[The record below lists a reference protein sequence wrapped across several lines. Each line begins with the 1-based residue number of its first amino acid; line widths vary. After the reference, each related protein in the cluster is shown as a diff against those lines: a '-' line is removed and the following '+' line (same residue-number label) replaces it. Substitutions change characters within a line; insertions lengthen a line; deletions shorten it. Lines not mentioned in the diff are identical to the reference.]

1 MNVIKR
7 DGRKE
12 PLDINKIHRALEH
25 ACSGSK
31 NVSIS
36 QIEIKA
42 HIQFFD
48 GIHTSDIDELLIKSA
63 ASLISEETPDYQ
75 IVASA
80 LINNTIRKY
89 VYNIEDPKDIPHLL
103 SIVRKNTDLG
113 LYDSRILG
121 TYSEEEFEYFNKKI
135 NHNKDY
141 DLTYASMVQFKE
153 RYLVRNRVT
162 EEFFE
167 TPQVAYMLIAMCSF
181 MHYPKESRKKYVVNA
196 YKAFSDGAISV
207 PTPILSGCR
216 TPQYQYSSCTLIE
229 VDDSL
234 DSINAAAS
242 AVVKYASQKAG
253 IGLNISNIRALK
265 SPIRNGDAYHTGV
278 IPFIKYLEAALKSC
292 SQGGVRGSAGTVY
305 YQMWHYEFPELVVLK
320 NNKGTD
326 ESRARKLDYGV
337 QINGYLYKR
346 LLANGNITLFSPHDV
361 PGLLHAFYTNQEE
374 FARLYEKYEK
384 DPKIRK
390 RVYPAAELFT
400 MLMLERS
407 ETGRIYIQN
416 VDNTNKHSPFDEDRV
431 ALKMSNL
438 CFTGDTVVAV
448 ADGRNGVTIKQ
459 LAEESNGLIKFP
471 VYSSS
476 ERSKLARMKIPKRN
490 GGYTQITRWNSPEIQ
505 DAVAFKSG
513 TKSVVRVLLD
523 NGGSFR
529 CTPDHELALVSG
541 GYTEAKDSVGKYLQ
555 PFFTHTPEIGSA
567 YRHINSV
574 SNGNQKQ
581 HILIWK
587 HFVGEIPEGYVID
600 HIEPVRTGLDND
612 HIDNLQAISIEEHKQ
627 KTLQHFCGYDN
638 PVHRVV
644 VDERVESNRGNLS
657 TGTNNNNSSGISDF
671 ELVMLGRVIHRMFGG
686 EFDYNK
692 YFMLRD
698 YCNINV
704 PIRFSKN
711 RFSGSFE
718 VYKQYVLGELK
729 LEKYDSSEG
738 LIFEEREISERIKFI
753 EQHFTKRD
761 ELGNI
766 LIEGVKVVDV
776 IYTGEVEDVYDL
788 TVDNNHNFYI
798 ITSTQDERYSNC
810 EGILVHNCAEITLP
824 TKPLEN
830 ILDPEGEIALCIL
843 SAINWGVVTL
853 DTMEYYCDIAVRFLD
868 AIIDIQSYPVKAA
881 ETSTMKY
888 RSLGIGI
895 TNLAYALAKI
905 GAKYGDKESLEYA
918 SAMMEAQQYFCM
930 KASVQLAK
938 EYGSPNGV
946 VDIKRFTKGISPIDT
961 QSEFAKESAKGLGAD
976 ISPKQD
982 WASLMEEL
990 TTYGIRNA
998 TLTAIMPVETSSVI
1012 IGATNGIEPPRA
1024 LISTKANKDWVVRLP
1039 VPGIKQYGKKYQLLW
1054 DDVSTE
1060 GYLLLVAIIQMWVD
1074 QSISTNTSYNPE
1086 NFPGGEVPLQVLLKD
1101 LVTWY
1106 RLGGKTLYY
1115 NNTYDGAGLDSEEDS
1130 GCAGGAC
1137 KL

>member
-89 VYNIEDPKDIPHLL
+89 VYNIEDPKDVPHLL

-113 LYDSRILG
+113 LYDSRIIEA
-121 TYSEEEFEYFNKKI
+121 YSEEEFEYFNKKI

-337 QINGYLYKR
+337 QINGYLDKR

-438 CFTGDTVVAV
+438 C
-448 ADGRNGVTIKQ
+448 
-459 LAEESNGLIKFP
+459 
-471 VYSSS
+471 
-476 ERSKLARMKIPKRN
+476 
-490 GGYTQITRWNSPEIQ
+490 
-505 DAVAFKSG
+505 
-513 TKSVVRVLLD
+513 
-523 NGGSFR
+523 
-529 CTPDHELALVSG
+529 
-541 GYTEAKDSVGKYLQ
+541 
-555 PFFTHTPEIGSA
+555 
-567 YRHINSV
+567 
-574 SNGNQKQ
+574 
-581 HILIWK
+581 
-587 HFVGEIPEGYVID
+587 
-600 HIEPVRTGLDND
+600 
-612 HIDNLQAISIEEHKQ
+612 
-627 KTLQHFCGYDN
+627 
-638 PVHRVV
+638 
-644 VDERVESNRGNLS
+644 
-657 TGTNNNNSSGISDF
+657 
-671 ELVMLGRVIHRMFGG
+671 
-686 EFDYNK
+686 
-692 YFMLRD
+692 
-698 YCNINV
+698 
-704 PIRFSKN
+704 
-711 RFSGSFE
+711 
-718 VYKQYVLGELK
+718 
-729 LEKYDSSEG
+729 
-738 LIFEEREISERIKFI
+738 
-753 EQHFTKRD
+753 
-761 ELGNI
+761 
-766 LIEGVKVVDV
+766 
-776 IYTGEVEDVYDL
+776 
-788 TVDNNHNFYI
+788 
-798 ITSTQDERYSNC
+798 
-810 EGILVHNCAEITLP
+810 AEITLP

-830 ILDPEGEIALCIL
+830 ILDPDGEIALCIL

-938 EYGSPNGV
+938 EFGSPNGV

-961 QSEFAKESAKGLGAD
+961 QSEFAKESANVLGAD
-976 ISPKQD
+976 VSPKQD
-982 WASLMEEL
+982 WASLVEEL